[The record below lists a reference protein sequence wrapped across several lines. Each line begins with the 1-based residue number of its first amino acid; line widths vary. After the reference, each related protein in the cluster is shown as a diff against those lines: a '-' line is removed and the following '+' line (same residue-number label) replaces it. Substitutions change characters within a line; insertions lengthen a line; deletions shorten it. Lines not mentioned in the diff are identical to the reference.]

1 MCGENWFY
9 KFRLYFCNYSILNS
23 VFVSYKSSVVAYFK
37 FDCLNRKTI
46 LGNKWKKYLSVDI
59 AKNIYDVF
67 ALSKWFE
74 YDEDWN
80 LTKNLDD
87 NL

>member
-1 MCGENWFY
+1 VWNDFETP
-9 KFRLYFCNYSILNS
+9 
-23 VFVSYKSSVVAYFK
+23 YFK
-37 FDCLNRKTI
+37 FDCLDRRTI
-46 LGNKWKKYLSVDI
+46 PANKWKKHLSVDI
-59 AKNIYDVF
+59 AKKIYDVF

-74 YDEDWN
+74 YDENWN

>member
-1 MCGENWFY
+1 MKKTFIC
-9 KFRLYFCNYSILNS
+9 RYS
-23 VFVSYKSSVVAYFK
+23 
-37 FDCLNRKTI
+37 
-46 LGNKWKKYLSVDI
+46 KK
-59 AKNIYDVF
+59 NYDVF